1 MRFSS
6 ISGRV
11 MAAGLAVLAM
21 FGIVAGAGIWSAFRL
36 SGNLN
41 DATRSAAVLRNHLHG
56 DMMHDALRADVL
68 MALRAIDPAHGV
80 TFAEVKADLAT
91 HAEAFRSDIS
101 SNKAL
106 ATDPKAKA
114 ALQAVEAPLA
124 NYIAA
129 AESVVALAETDPVAA
144 EAATPGFMEQ
154 FEALEGAMEIASE
167 TIATSARADAESAT
181 REATIAQGLMV
192 GMLVLGVAFAGV
204 LILAARRTLVTP
216 ILDVT
221 RALERLAR
229 GDLSVEPPHT
239 GRKDEMGLMA
249 RALYAFR
256 QAVADRVSELA
267 ATDERARLEEERRA
281 MELRRAR
288 AEEEQGAVVA
298 ALGLGL
304 SRLSEGDLTFRL
316 RETLAPEYER
326 LRENFNG
333 ALDQLE
339 QALLSVRQ
347 AANGI
352 HSGAAEISHAA
363 DDLSRR
369 TEHQAASLEETA
381 AALDEVTATVRKA
394 AQGAIDA
401 REAADAASG
410 EAERSGAIVSETNAA
425 MGAIEQSST
434 EISQIIGVIDE
445 IAFQTNLLALNAGV
459 EAARAGEA
467 GRGFAV
473 VASEVRALAQR
484 SAEAAKEIKGLI
496 GASSEHVKRGVHLVG
511 QTGETLQ
518 RIFERVAGVNT
529 LVGEIAASAREQSTA
544 LAEVNTAINQMD
556 QVTQQNAAMVEE
568 TTASSHALARQ
579 ADSLRTLI
587 ARFRLNE
594 ARGAGDGHRHA
605 A

>member
-11 MAAGLAVLAM
+11 TAAGLAVLAM
-21 FGIVAGAGIWSAFRL
+21 VGIVAGAGIWSAFRL

-68 MALRAIDPAHGV
+68 MALRATDPTHGV
-80 TFAEVKADLAT
+80 TFAEVKADLAA
-91 HAEAFRSDIS
+91 HAAAFRDDIAN
-101 SNKAL
+101 NKAL
-106 ATDPKAKA
+106 ATDPKARA
-114 ALQAVEAPLA
+114 ALEAVEAPLA
-124 NYIAA
+124 SYIAS
-129 AESVVALAETDPVAA
+129 AESVVALAETDPAAA

-154 FEALEGAMEIASE
+154 FEALEGAMETASE

-181 REATIAQGLMV
+181 REAAIAQGLMV
-192 GMLVLGVAFAGV
+192 AMLALGVAFAGV
-204 LILAARRTLVTP
+204 LIVAARRTLVTP

-221 RALERLAR
+221 RALERLAK

-256 QAVADRVSELA
+256 QAVADRESELA
-267 ATDERARLEEERRA
+267 ATDERARIEEERRA

-304 SRLSEGDLTFRL
+304 SRLSDGDLTFRL
-316 RETLAPEYER
+316 QEPLAPEYER

-339 QALLSVRQ
+339 QTLLSVRQ
-347 AANGI
+347 AASGI
-352 HSGAAEISHAA
+352 HTGTEEISHAA

-401 REAADAASG
+401 REAADQASG
-410 EAERSGAIVSETNAA
+410 EAERSGAIVTETNAA
-425 MGAIEQSST
+425 MGAIERSST

-496 GASSEHVKRGVHLVG
+496 GASSDHVKRGVLLVG

-518 RIFERVAGVNT
+518 RIFERVAGVNA

-544 LAEVNTAINQMD
+544 LVEVNTAINQMD

-568 TTASSHALARQ
+568 TTAASHALAQQ
-579 ADSLRTLI
+579 ANGLAALI
-587 ARFRLNE
+587 ARFRLND
-594 ARGAGDGHRHA
+594 AGSAGGGVRRA

>member
-6 ISGRV
+6 ISTRV
-11 MAAGLAVLAM
+11 MAAGLAILALVGAM
-21 FGIVAGAGIWSAFRL
+21 AGAGIWSAFRL
-36 SGNLN
+36 SGDL
-41 DATRSAAVLRNHLHG
+41 DEATRSAAVLRNHMHS

-68 MALRAIDPAHGV
+68 MALRATDTAKGV
-80 TFAEVKADLAT
+80 TFQEVKADLAE
-91 HAEAFRSDIS
+91 HAKSFRDDIAT
-101 SNKAL
+101 NKLL

-114 ALQAVEAPLA
+114 ALEAVEGPLA
-124 NYIAA
+124 SYIAA
-129 AESVVALAETDPVAA
+129 AESVVALAETDAAAA
-144 EAATPGFMEQ
+144 EAATPAFMEQ
-154 FEALEGAMEIASE
+154 FKVLEGAMETASE
-167 TIATSARADAESAT
+167 TITSAAAAEAEGAT
-181 REATIAQGLMV
+181 REALVVKGLMFA
-192 GMLVLGVAFAGV
+192 MLALGVVFAVV
-204 LILAARRTLVTP
+204 LIVTARRTLVEP

-221 RALERLAR
+221 RALDRLAK

-239 GRKDEMGLMA
+239 GRKDEIGLMA
-249 RALYAFR
+249 RALFAFR
-256 QAVADRVSELA
+256 QAVADRESELA

-281 MELRRAR
+281 MELRRAK
-288 AEEEQGAVVA
+288 AEAEQSAVVE

-304 SRLSEGDLTFRL
+304 SRLSDGDLTFRL
-316 RETLAPEYER
+316 REALAPEYER
-326 LRENFNG
+326 LRSNFNS

-339 QALLSVRQ
+339 QTMLTVQQ
-347 AANGI
+347 AASGI
-352 HSGAAEISHAA
+352 HTGTQEISHAS

-394 AQGAIDA
+394 TQGAVDA
-401 REAADAASG
+401 RQAAEDASG
-410 EAERSGAIVSETNAA
+410 EAERSGAIVTETNAA
-425 MGAIEQSST
+425 MGAIERSST

-496 GASSEHVKRGVHLVG
+496 GASSEHVKRGVFLVG
-511 QTGETLQ
+511 QTGDTLQ

-544 LAEVNTAINQMD
+544 LVEVNTAINQMD

-568 TTASSHALARQ
+568 TTAASHALAQQ
-579 ADSLRTLI
+579 ADGLRALI
-587 ARFRLNE
+587 ARFRL
-594 ARGAGDGHRHA
+594 GDGQAQRREA